1 MATKEKEEGVDA
13 VENVVSFVVSEP
25 LKHNGV
31 DYQIGETVELSEK
44 DARVL
49 LGLEVVK
56 AA

>member
-1 MATKEKEEGVDA
+1 MATKEKEVEG
-13 VENVVSFVVSEP
+13 VVSFIVTEP

-49 LGLEVVK
+49 LDLEVVQSVV
-56 AA
+56 A